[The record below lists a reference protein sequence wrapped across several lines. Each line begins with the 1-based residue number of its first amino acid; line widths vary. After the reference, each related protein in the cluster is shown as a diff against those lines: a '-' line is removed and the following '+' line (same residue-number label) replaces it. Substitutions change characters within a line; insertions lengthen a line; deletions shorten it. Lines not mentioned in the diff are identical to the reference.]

1 MSIPCIPTNLG
12 AFSLHGPCGLTPK
25 SWLAPCR
32 GPGCEW
38 AAALRRSWDA
48 CSVGEIAG
56 WK

>member
-48 CSVGEIAG
+48 CSSGEIAG
-56 WK
+56 